1 MSTSHRYSCRH
12 FVSTLVQT
20 RRQVLTSCLLL
31 VAFLVSSCCS
41 FFVSSFCELI
51 VASCVA
57 FCCHFVSTFVSPFRV
72 VFVLTLLLP
81 LTVTFLSS
89 FCVVFLFAYS
99 SFVTRGRR
107 RLRRL
112 CPTPCV
118 ASPMHSSLL
127 SPVEGVTPFVTS
139 LSSVNNIAVR
149 FACALLLVA
158 SPTPIAV
165 SIACTRRRQS
175 TLLCGFSVNNLCV
188 VVPYTFSC
196 TFCGDN

>member
-1 MSTSHRYSCRH
+1 M
-12 FVSTLVQT
+12 
-20 RRQVLTSCLLL
+20 
-31 VAFLVSSCCS
+31 CC
-41 FFVSSFCELI
+41 
-51 VASCVA
+51 
-57 FCCHFVSTFVSPFRV
+57 
-72 VFVLTLLLP
+72 LLLP
-81 LTVTFLSS
+81 LRFDIRVTFSCRLRVDLVVAFNCHLS
-89 FCVVFLFAYS
+89 VVLLCRLSVCLLS

-107 RLRRL
+107 CLHRL

-175 TLLCGFSVNNLCV
+175 TLPCGFSVNNLCV